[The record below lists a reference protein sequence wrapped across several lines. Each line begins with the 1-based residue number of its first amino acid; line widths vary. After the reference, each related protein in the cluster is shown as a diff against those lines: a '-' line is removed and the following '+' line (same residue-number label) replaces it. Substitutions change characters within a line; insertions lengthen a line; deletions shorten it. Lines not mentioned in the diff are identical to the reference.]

1 MRLYR
6 WWAACELR
14 AQHGT
19 EREPEQL
26 GLTPTNVVL
35 TSSSL
40 CPAAEERDN
49 MQKRL
54 QNLERLILRA
64 EKPGE
69 DKVSILWS
77 NSFWGDM
84 T

>member
-1 MRLYR
+1 MNLGSWGRL
-6 WWAACELR
+6 
-14 AQHGT
+14 QS
-19 EREPEQL
+19 
-26 GLTPTNVVL
+26 VL
-35 TSSSL
+35 QKTSFLL

-69 DKVSILWS
+69 DKVSTLEL
-77 NSFWGDM
+77 GVRRLQ
-84 T
+84 

>member
-1 MRLYR
+1 M
-6 WWAACELR
+6 ES
-14 AQHGT
+14 
-19 EREPEQL
+19 EREPGQL
-26 GLTPTNVVL
+26 GSTTPTDTVM
-35 TSSSL
+35 TSLLL

-69 DKVSILWS
+69 DKVSTVKLCAPRFS
-77 NSFWGDM
+77 SLG
-84 T
+84 